1 MGPEIYLLDLLGT
14 FTFAAY
20 GAYVGQRKQFD
31 IFGIFTCAFL
41 TALGGG
47 TIREVI
53 LGNTLFY
60 FSDYNYVY
68 AIILGAVFSIFVYDK
83 FEQINR
89 YMLVVD
95 AVGLTTF
102 ALIGAA
108 KAGQAD
114 LGAFAI
120 IFLATITAV
129 GGGLLRDVSI
139 REVPQI
145 FYRDFYASPAIFLG
159 VMYAVFS
166 GYMDNSLCVYALITC
181 TFILRLLAIHFK
193 IDLWGPRRK
202 KANDPGLHNID
213 AAEH

>member
-1 MGPEIYLLDLLGT
+1 LGPKIYFLDLLGT

-20 GAYVGQRKQFD
+20 GAYVAQRKQFD

-47 TIREVI
+47 TIRELI

-60 FSDYNYVY
+60 FSDYNYIY
-68 AIILGAVFSIFVYDK
+68 AIVLGTAFSVLIYRK
-83 FEQINR
+83 FEKINR
-89 YMLVVD
+89 YMLIVD

-102 ALIGAA
+102 ALIGAT
-108 KAGQAD
+108 KAAD
-114 LGAFAI
+114 AELGAFAV
-120 IFLATITAV
+120 IFLATVTAV

-159 VMYAVFS
+159 LMYAIFQRS
-166 GYMDNSLCVYALITC
+166 MDRPRCIYALITC
-181 TFILRLLAIHFK
+181 TFLLRLAAIYFK
-193 IDLWGPRRK
+193 INLWAPRRK
-202 KANDPGLHNID
+202 KPDDRRN
-213 AAEH
+213 